1 VPYTVNVGQFYHV
14 AMVVTSTTSVSFY
27 INGVPQTVAAGGT
40 IVYPS
45 VGYLVD
51 FGLFGGYN
59 YQLKGKIAMARVY
72 GTALTAAQVQQNYV
86 SAFSKLT
93 GTVPYVMTGLLGYWD
108 FGDSTSFKGKTYP
121 PQPFTQSAGAP
132 PVTQSMTNPGPYAGE
147 TGSYIVTVS
156 TYLNTVTSGQYAFDL
171 GTVNSGT
178 TNGWFSSG
186 AAGVQ
191 YVSGN
196 YIGSTNTTVNG
207 TTKLGEWIQLQV
219 PIAFILGSYS
229 FQSRSDNQSVP
240 TGWVLAGSN
249 DGSTWSSI
257 DTQTGISW
265 ASGSLNKTFTVSSST
280 AYLYYRMITNTINY
294 TSSYLTL
301 QNLRFISGSGFNVL
315 DFGPNSYNLS
325 FSGMPPSYNSSGA
338 LSFNGNGSNIASTSS
353 TVSLNL
359 TGGFTFEALINL
371 TATGSNQVIS
381 YGNSSSSVSIQMN
394 STTVAVNAIGYG
406 GFAVANYTAP
416 LGQWIHVVCVFNT
429 LTYTTASV
437 YVNGVSYPITSGIN
451 FTSFPNNPSGYY
463 LSVGSI
469 YGYGSTTGINGKF
482 AMGRIYGIP
491 LSASQ
496 VRQNYS
502 AVFSKLNS
510 DPYVLPPP
518 LNLNLAFPPIPLTS
532 SPMSMTS
539 QTYGNGQYITNA
551 SSIYNSTFASYVVTN
566 TSGVWWA
573 TPVGL
578 YNTSS
583 PFNCTSGRSLGG
595 VSGEWVTV
603 QLPVPLLLNS
613 YSFGWQASLL
623 ESPNIWSLLG
633 SNDGS
638 TWTILDSN
646 RNYTFTTS
654 PQQVLFTPSTIIT
667 SYTTF
672 GIVVTNVQGNS
683 SGQLGFAFLK
693 FYGTP
698 VSSLAVPPGLPYW
711 TSSAQYTTT
720 NLTGYWDFAL
730 TPSSSLSGVNLFDLS
745 GLGNNIS
752 FPSAPTYVTSPP
764 SYTSTTTSY
773 ANNYLTINYS
783 AGGFTYECLFYLT
796 SLPSGNGYLLNHW
809 TNGYSTGSFG
819 LGITSTGAIGIIT
832 SGNVGGNYQTGTGI
846 ITTGKWYHVVVV
858 NNAQAI
864 YLNGVSQIIGTNVA
878 QSGFPGAA
886 YQPFYIGNQYNN
898 TSLGIQ
904 GNIAMARVYSSSLTY
919 QQAFSNYSH
928 CVLKAA
934 GTYFPTSAPTPASV
948 GWTATSGGVSEL
960 FPSSTIP
967 TSSPLVSPSAGTIPV
982 FNATL
987 TNTTVGSVTYGSGL
1001 HVVSASDSQVYNSG
1015 GVFYS
1020 PIAAFLV
1027 GGTSSY
1033 PSACEWVVSGSV
1045 YSSSSP
1051 YLYASTFTTFCK
1063 TNTIVYPGAWLQI
1076 QLPAGVILT
1085 SYNLTSPNNA
1095 ASLGPNTWVLLGS
1108 VDGVSWILLDSQSG
1122 ITWATA
1128 NLQKTFT
1135 PATISTAYNYYRISI
1150 QNANQFGY
1158 TGITLW
1164 QIYAKW

>member
-1 VPYTVNVGQFYHV
+1 
-14 AMVVTSTTSVSFY
+14 
-27 INGVPQTVAAGGT
+27 
-40 IVYPS
+40 
-45 VGYLVD
+45 
-51 FGLFGGYN
+51 
-59 YQLKGKIAMARVY
+59 
-72 GTALTAAQVQQNYV
+72 
-86 SAFSKLT
+86 
-93 GTVPYVMTGLLGYWD
+93 
-108 FGDSTSFKGKTYP
+108 
-121 PQPFTQSAGAP
+121 
-132 PVTQSMTNPGPYAGE
+132 
-147 TGSYIVTVS
+147 
-156 TYLNTVTSGQYAFDL
+156 
-171 GTVNSGT
+171 
-178 TNGWFSSG
+178 
-186 AAGVQ
+186 
-191 YVSGN
+191 
-196 YIGSTNTTVNG
+196 
-207 TTKLGEWIQLQV
+207 
-219 PIAFILGSYS
+219 
-229 FQSRSDNQSVP
+229 
-240 TGWVLAGSN
+240 
-249 DGSTWSSI
+249 
-257 DTQTGISW
+257 
-265 ASGSLNKTFTVSSST
+265 
-280 AYLYYRMITNTINY
+280 
-294 TSSYLTL
+294 
-301 QNLRFISGSGFNVL
+301 
-315 DFGPNSYNLS
+315 
-325 FSGMPPSYNSSGA
+325 
-338 LSFNGNGSNIASTSS
+338 
-353 TVSLNL
+353 
-359 TGGFTFEALINL
+359 
-371 TATGSNQVIS
+371 
-381 YGNSSSSVSIQMN
+381 
-394 STTVAVNAIGYG
+394 
-406 GFAVANYTAP
+406 
-416 LGQWIHVVCVFNT
+416 
-429 LTYTTASV
+429 
-437 YVNGVSYPITSGIN
+437 
-451 FTSFPNNPSGYY
+451 
-463 LSVGSI
+463 
-469 YGYGSTTGINGKF
+469 
-482 AMGRIYGIP
+482 
-491 LSASQ
+491 
-496 VRQNYS
+496 
-502 AVFSKLNS
+502 
-510 DPYVLPPP
+510 
-518 LNLNLAFPPIPLTS
+518 
-532 SPMSMTS
+532 
-539 QTYGNGQYITNA
+539 
-551 SSIYNSTFASYVVTN
+551 
-566 TSGVWWA
+566 
-573 TPVGL
+573 
-578 YNTSS
+578 
-583 PFNCTSGRSLGG
+583 
-595 VSGEWVTV
+595 
-603 QLPVPLLLNS
+603 
-613 YSFGWQASLL
+613 
-623 ESPNIWSLLG
+623 
-633 SNDGS
+633 
-638 TWTILDSN
+638 
-646 RNYTFTTS
+646 
-654 PQQVLFTPSTIIT
+654 
-667 SYTTF
+667 
-672 GIVVTNVQGNS
+672 
-683 SGQLGFAFLK
+683 
-693 FYGTP
+693 
-698 VSSLAVPPGLPYW
+698 
-711 TSSAQYTTT
+711 
-720 NLTGYWDFAL
+720 
-730 TPSSSLSGVNLFDLS
+730 
-745 GLGNNIS
+745 
-752 FPSAPTYVTSPP
+752 
-764 SYTSTTTSY
+764 
-773 ANNYLTINYS
+773 
-783 AGGFTYECLFYLT
+783 
-796 SLPSGNGYLLNHW
+796 LPSGNGYLLNHW